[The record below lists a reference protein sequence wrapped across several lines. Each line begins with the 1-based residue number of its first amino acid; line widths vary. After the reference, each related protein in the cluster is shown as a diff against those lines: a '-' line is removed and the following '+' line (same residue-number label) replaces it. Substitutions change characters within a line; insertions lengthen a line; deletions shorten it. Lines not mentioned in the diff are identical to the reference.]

1 MASLGKLTIEL
12 LGAKFTRST
21 DLIKKMDPYVCFECR
36 EFEWK
41 STTCEKGGK
50 TPKWEGQSFEI
61 DVKYLGDD
69 IRFFAK
75 DDDPGKD
82 EKIGSG
88 DSKLSAFVCYE
99 DWDEWFTVEHKGKN
113 AGKIHLRSHWEPVAK
128 EEHSSKD
135 EMGEIQEMIKN
146 LAQKKRD
153 LTEQY
158 QTIKDK
164 MDRHEEEYNTRIE
177 AENNEEGDPE
187 KW

>member
-41 STTCEKGGK
+41 SSTCEKGGK
-50 TPKWEGQSFEI
+50 KPEWQGQTFEI

-88 DSKLSAFVCYE
+88 DSKLVPQPPLCQPHTF
-99 DWDEWFTVEHKGKN
+99 WNRPLNKTKRIGKKTVE
-113 AGKIHLRSHWEPVAK
+113 I
-128 EEHSSKD
+128 
-135 EMGEIQEMIKN
+135 
-146 LAQKKRD
+146 
-153 LTEQY
+153 
-158 QTIKDK
+158 
-164 MDRHEEEYNTRIE
+164 
-177 AENNEEGDPE
+177 
-187 KW
+187 